1 MTYRRHVTFVIVVAM
16 AMTAIALAQET
27 QKSLFDR
34 LGGRAGITAVVD
46 DFVANCAADTRINRF
61 FAETAKDPK
70 RMAMFKGHLVDQL
83 CEATGGPCKYTGKN
97 MRDAHRGMGISS
109 ADFDALVEDLVK
121 SLTKFKVSAADQKT
135 LLGVLGPMKADMVE
149 KK

>member
-1 MTYRRHVTFVIVVAM
+1 MTDRRVVTSVIVVAV
-16 AMTAIALAQET
+16 AMTAVALAQGT

-70 RMAMFKGHLVDQL
+70 RMAMFKSHLVDQL

-121 SLTKFKVSAADQKT
+121 SLTKFKVAAADQKI